1 MLAKKLLAIDK
12 IQAFVKQICLL
23 GVICKVF
30 DRKILS
36 NEKFCFL
43 WDLCYQY
50 LNFLLRAIVNK
61 DLQIFSKMCAP
72 DQWTEIKGKRVIRR
86 SQSSTSQTF
95 SDLFTHIQLSSGKFT
110 FLASNV
116 RFYIFFF
123 RPSCWLAHNQLSWNL
138 LLFSCIPIGQL
149 CLGEP
154 DYNSRTVTFFWF
166 LFLICSAKAMPKK

>member
-36 NEKFCFL
+36 NENFCFL
-43 WDLCYQY
+43 WDLCYHY
-50 LNFLLRAIVNK
+50 LNFLLRAIINK
-61 DLQIFSKMCAP
+61 DLQIVSKMCAP

-95 SDLFTHIQLSSGKFT
+95 YDLFTHIQLSSGKFT

-123 RPSCWLAHNQLSWNL
+123 VRAADWPTISFLGIYCY
-138 LLFSCIPIGQL
+138 FSVFRL
-149 CLGEP
+149 V
-154 DYNSRTVTFFWF
+154 NFV
-166 LFLICSAKAMPKK
+166 

>member
-50 LNFLLRAIVNK
+50 LNFLLRAIINK

-72 DQWTEIKGKRVIRR
+72 NQWTEIKGKRVIRR

-123 RPSCWLAHNQLSWNL
+123 VRAADWPTTS
-138 LLFSCIPIGQL
+138 F
-149 CLGEP
+149 LGIYCYFP
-154 DYNSRTVTFFWF
+154 VFRLVNFV
-166 LFLICSAKAMPKK
+166 

>member
-12 IQAFVKQICLL
+12 IQAFVKRICLL

-50 LNFLLRAIVNK
+50 LNFLLRAIINK
-61 DLQIFSKMCAP
+61 DLQIFSPMCAP

-116 RFYIFFF
+116 RFYIFFSSELLIGPQPAF
-123 RPSCWLAHNQLSWNL
+123 LEFIVIFLYSDWSTLSRWARL
-138 LLFSCIPIGQL
+138 Q
-149 CLGEP
+149 
-154 DYNSRTVTFFWF
+154 
-166 LFLICSAKAMPKK
+166 

>member
-43 WDLCYQY
+43 WDLCYHY
-50 LNFLLRAIVNK
+50 LNFMLRAIINK
-61 DLQIFSKMCAP
+61 DLQIVSKMCAP

-116 RFYIFFF
+116 RFYFFF
-123 RPSCWLAHNQLSWNL
+123 SSELLIGPQPAFLEFIVIFLYSDWSTLSRWARL
-138 LLFSCIPIGQL
+138 Q
-149 CLGEP
+149 
-154 DYNSRTVTFFWF
+154 
-166 LFLICSAKAMPKK
+166 

>member
-50 LNFLLRAIVNK
+50 LSFLLRAIINK

-116 RFYIFFF
+116 RFYIYFFSSELLIGPQPAF
-123 RPSCWLAHNQLSWNL
+123 LKFIVIFLYSDWSTLSGWARL
-138 LLFSCIPIGQL
+138 Q
-149 CLGEP
+149 
-154 DYNSRTVTFFWF
+154 
-166 LFLICSAKAMPKK
+166 

>member
-30 DRKILS
+30 DRKILC

-50 LNFLLRAIVNK
+50 LNFLLRAIINK
-61 DLQIFSKMCAP
+61 DLQVFSKMCAP

-123 RPSCWLAHNQLSWNL
+123 SSELLIGPQPAFLEFIVILLYSDWSTLSRWARL
-138 LLFSCIPIGQL
+138 Q
-149 CLGEP
+149 
-154 DYNSRTVTFFWF
+154 
-166 LFLICSAKAMPKK
+166 

>member
-50 LNFLLRAIVNK
+50 LNFLLRAIINK

-116 RFYIFFF
+116 RFYIFFSSELLIGPQPAF
-123 RPSCWLAHNQLSWNL
+123 LEFIVIFLYSDWSTLSGWARL
-138 LLFSCIPIGQL
+138 Q
-149 CLGEP
+149 
-154 DYNSRTVTFFWF
+154 
-166 LFLICSAKAMPKK
+166 

>member
-43 WDLCYQY
+43 WDLCYHY
-50 LNFLLRAIVNK
+50 LNFMLRAIINK
-61 DLQIFSKMCAP
+61 DLQIVSKMCAP

-95 SDLFTHIQLSSGKFT
+95 SDLFTHIQLSSGKFS

-116 RFYIFFF
+116 RFYIFFSSELLIGPQPAF
-123 RPSCWLAHNQLSWNL
+123 LEFIVIFLYSDWSTLSRWARL
-138 LLFSCIPIGQL
+138 Q
-149 CLGEP
+149 
-154 DYNSRTVTFFWF
+154 
-166 LFLICSAKAMPKK
+166 